1 MMQTLLFMALVL
13 VMGTA
18 ANAAGRFDWD
28 RYHDRQDACVLYDQT
43 LRECSA
49 RGDCDET
56 VLRLLR
62 RQCSA
67 FWH

>member
-13 VMGTA
+13 VMGTTA
-18 ANAAGRFDWD
+18 SAAGPFDWD

-49 RGDCDET
+49 RAD
-56 VLRLLR
+56 
-62 RQCSA
+62 
-67 FWH
+67 